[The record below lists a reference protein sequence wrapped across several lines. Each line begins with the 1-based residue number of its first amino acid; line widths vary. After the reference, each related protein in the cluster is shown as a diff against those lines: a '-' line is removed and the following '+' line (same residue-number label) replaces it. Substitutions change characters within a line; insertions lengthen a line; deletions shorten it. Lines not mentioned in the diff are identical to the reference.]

1 MRDLFDSK
9 TDAALDSEPA
19 KKASG
24 TRQKSAHGHSSGMDN
39 TSVSHI
45 VRERLAALGLAP
57 IPPGALEILSRKLAG
72 QLRNL
77 AAKSITP
84 RAVARAVLFSAQSN
98 TAKTDGNLKGGL
110 LNGA

>member
-1 MRDLFDSK
+1 VTDLFHSK
-9 TDAALDSEPA
+9 TGATSGAEPVN
-19 KKASG
+19 KAPG
-24 TRQKSAHGHSSGMDN
+24 TRQKPPHGHYSGMEHS
-39 TSVSHI
+39 SVSHI
-45 VRERLAALGLAP
+45 VRERLAALGLAQ

-72 QLRNL
+72 HLRNL

-110 LNGA
+110 LNGT